1 MEPEERSGEV
11 AMNDIRH
18 DTRFAEAINRY
29 LGVAGYQPA
38 DSTSAIGRSTRTG
51 LVVVGVDDSPAG
63 LTAADHAA
71 IEAQLHGWDLRI
83 LHVQRPGGFRRP
95 DNELGAALLERLTE
109 RVRTRAPS
117 VAVTSRLVVGSPAAL
132 LLAEARTAG
141 LVVVGNRHGRTNAVF
156 GISISDRV
164 AAHHPGAVLVV
175 RIPGWPPEP
184 GFGRKPIIV
193 GVDGEENPAV
203 AFARDE
209 ALVRGCDLVLLYAG
223 RTPRPA
229 TVDTAG
235 GVRTHRR
242 FVPDDPATALIN
254 VSGEAAAL
262 VVGRHGTSR
271 VTDGV
276 LGSVSRAVVQHAH
289 CPVFLVD

>member
-1 MEPEERSGEV
+1 
-11 AMNDIRH
+11 MNGIRH

-29 LGVAGYQPA
+29 LGVAGYEPA
-38 DSTSAIGRSTRTG
+38 DSTSAIGQSTKTG
-51 LVVVGVDDSPAG
+51 LVVVGVDDSPAARIA
-63 LTAADHAA
+63 TDHAA

-95 DNELGAALLERLTE
+95 DPDLGAALLDRLTD

-141 LVVVGNRHGRTNAVF
+141 LVVVGNRHTRTRAVF

-164 AAHHPGAVLVV
+164 AAHHQGAVLVV
-175 RIPGWPPEP
+175 RIPDWPPEA
-184 GFGRKPIIV
+184 GFGRKPIVV
-193 GVDGEENPAV
+193 GVDGEDNPAV

-209 ALVRGCDLVLLYAG
+209 ALVRGCDLVLLFAG

-229 TVDTAG
+229 TVNTTG

-242 FVPDDPATALIN
+242 FVYDDPATALTKA
-254 VSGEAAAL
+254 SGEAAAL

-271 VTDGV
+271 ATHGI
-276 LGSVSRAVVQHAH
+276 LGPVGRAVVQHAH
-289 CPVFLVD
+289 CPIFLVD